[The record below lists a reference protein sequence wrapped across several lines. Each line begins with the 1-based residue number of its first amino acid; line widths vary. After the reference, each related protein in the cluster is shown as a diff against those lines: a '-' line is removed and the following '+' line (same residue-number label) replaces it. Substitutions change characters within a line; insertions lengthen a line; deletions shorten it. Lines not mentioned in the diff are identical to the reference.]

1 MAIHCGRQNA
11 TITHF
16 VKFMTTF
23 FSIAHCGGNV
33 VSHGPHESRTHRGIE
48 QTVSKTNS
56 FIRQFCAAPS
66 IEDWPI
72 RKQCRGHDSSFVS
85 FTQFFPTCGRMPLP
99 AMSLCPG
106 RQPCRP
112 RLVGDRRGGGPSYVA
127 PRSRNPPTGRRRDS
141 PLSSPLFSQSVLCAV
156 G

>member
-23 FSIAHCGGNV
+23 FSVAHCGGNV

-72 RKQCRGHDSSFVS
+72 RKQCRGHDSSFMS
-85 FTQFFPTCGRMPLP
+85 FTQFFSHLRAHAIARYVTVARSS
-99 AMSLCPG
+99 AVQASSSR
-106 RQPCRP
+106 RQEWRWTIVC
-112 RLVGDRRGGGPSYVA
+112 
-127 PRSRNPPTGRRRDS
+127 
-141 PLSSPLFSQSVLCAV
+141 SSPQSQSTDWASSR
-156 G
+156 